1 MYYKRYELQWRINL
15 FFCASILS
23 GAFGGV
29 STIPKLRPETMLMPA
44 KLLAYALANMTGV
57 GGYDGWRWIFII
69 EGLVTVIVAAV
80 AKFFVVDWPE
90 TSKFLNDDDRHL
102 LLRRLRDDV
111 AEARMDRMDKKATR
125 RVFSDWKIYVGYVSI
140 YRIFLRAISM

>member
-1 MYYKRYELQWRINL
+1 MEDQY
-15 FFCASILS
+15 ILLRQYPFWCFWWS
-23 GAFGGV
+23 EP
-29 STIPKLRPETMLMPA
+29 TIPKLRPETMLMPA

-69 EGLVTVIVAAV
+69 EGLVTVVVAAV

-90 TSKFLNDDDRHL
+90 TSKFLNDDDRRL

-140 YRIFLRAISM
+140 YYISLKAISM